1 MNMWKPD
8 HRVFTEYNT
17 CKQDVFC
24 YGVLENCIL
33 IRAIKVLKWT
43 ITVMLTMFVDVTKV
57 TVYFKKSFLFCH
69 STALEPNT
77 WLKVIKL
84 IFTPFTN
91 FVHCLNCIHNVIVN
105 LHELLYKLCYW
116 KLTLQPNN
124 VECMTGLELFFNF
137 FSIFFLGPRLHV

>member
-1 MNMWKPD
+1 MAHRPRCAQSVHHDLKPNIFLPSPLTQSIGTSFLEICWNLVHEHVNTD
-8 HRVFTEYNT
+8 HCVFTEYNT

-77 WLKVIKL
+77 
-84 IFTPFTN
+84 
-91 FVHCLNCIHNVIVN
+91 
-105 LHELLYKLCYW
+105 
-116 KLTLQPNN
+116 
-124 VECMTGLELFFNF
+124 
-137 FSIFFLGPRLHV
+137 